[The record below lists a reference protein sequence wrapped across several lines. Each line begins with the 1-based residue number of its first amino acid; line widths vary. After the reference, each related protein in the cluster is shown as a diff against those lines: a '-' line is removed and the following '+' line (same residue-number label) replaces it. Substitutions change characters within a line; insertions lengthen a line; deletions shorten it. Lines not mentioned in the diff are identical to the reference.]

1 MDELSDM
8 ILYSDK
14 SWHTIG
20 IIATILVVFVT
31 IIMIGLFIGYLI
43 QRIESE
49 DE

>member
-14 SWHTIG
+14 SWQTIG
-20 IIATILVVFVT
+20 IIATILVIFVA

-49 DE
+49 E